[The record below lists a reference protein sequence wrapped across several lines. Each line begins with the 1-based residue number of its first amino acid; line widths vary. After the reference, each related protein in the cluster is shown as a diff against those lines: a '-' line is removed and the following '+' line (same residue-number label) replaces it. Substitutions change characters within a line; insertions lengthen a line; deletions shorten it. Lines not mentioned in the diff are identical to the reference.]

1 MSLSAASPTTPTAS
15 LVVAALLV
23 VAPKRLLVAPVAAL
37 AAVAALRVGALGRC
51 TPFPL
56 RLLLLTSAFA
66 ALCRFA
72 HL

>member
-1 MSLSAASPTTPTAS
+1 MSAASPTTPTAS
-15 LVVAALLV
+15 LVVTALLV
-23 VAPKRLLVAPVAAL
+23 VAPRRLMVAPVAAL

-56 RLLLLTSAFA
+56 RRLLLRTLAFA
-66 ALCRFA
+66 ALCLCA